1 MKRALS
7 LIVAIVMLCSS
18 LVMAPAAVAADDPVV
33 TRFVVVS
40 DVHTNPV
47 SPTNTIDRLPKVFST
62 AYAYAESQGGKI
74 DAFVFNGDSINGNE
88 TSKGY
93 TNEDEMGIFLKGIK
107 DNVKEGSKVL
117 LAMART
123 HDIYDGDGN
132 IYYVQESELNALI
145 AEHLGTDG
153 SIIPTADWGYAPHM
167 TMVGGVPVI
176 TLTNDIGNGNV
187 VNTEDDGNANNDDNA
202 DNSYHDSEAWLDT
215 QLAALTAENPERAI
229 FVVFHYPEV
238 GKLGWTQRWG
248 QNSLRDTLDKY
259 PQVIAVNAHVHW
271 DPRNVDSI
279 AQDRF
284 TEVYDGAV
292 RDAGGWGAGSTV
304 VSYSVIEVTES
315 GAVTVKYIDPE
326 TGNFLQEANGSGETL
341 TYSIP
346 KAWDRS
352 TYLYTDEQKFA
363 VDEAVFA
370 ADASIKLQNGT
381 LTFDRA
387 ESEHPVLRYN
397 VAIHDGKVTKTYT
410 VSGDYLGKTLPATFS
425 TKLALKTGIDYTITV
440 TAVDGLFRESAN
452 ALVLTGNINDPEK
465 VLSGTATAV
474 AEKTYGG
481 NGTKGEYD
489 YPDFKT
495 YATTPDAEGIANWG
509 ISDAE
514 DLAAW
519 SDFSKT
525 NNCLGLTFHLENDI
539 DMKDEIFNM
548 IGSLYVPFKG
558 TFDGHLHTLSNLFI
572 SDTSGMGTGFFVYAV
587 DATIRNFGIKNG
599 QVYGHV
605 SNRKYEN
612 AGTYNL
618 SGTKRTAFTDVIGVA
633 AIAGRADNTDFTH
646 VWNGADVSF
655 HADKMAG
662 FANPCIAGLVGRA
675 QSNCTFVGC
684 YNTGDVHGL
693 DRASGF
699 ANWAQN
705 GTYIAQFSNCFNL
718 GKITTETGA
727 NTEAIARYN
736 TVNTADLSYFNY
748 NNYYLEGSAD
758 IATNRASDTGYT
770 ANGAEEPVAI
780 TADEVTELAT
790 LLNEKRFS
798 GLLIDTATWATGE
811 DGVPYVAS
819 LSENAAEQVVSIS
832 TPAELSAFATA
843 SKTNSYE
850 GYTIILK
857 NNIDMSGV
865 TDFAMIG
872 SESVPFKG
880 TFDGN
885 GLTISNLTF
894 AAGTKKGLFVQITN
908 GTVKNLTVS
917 NFTNPGGE
925 NCGILAY
932 KLTENVLFQNVHI
945 KNSSIVATGNANGG
959 FAAAAVNGG
968 SYKIHYCTVD
978 GLTVDGF
985 TNLKQQTAGFVAGS
999 GYGVEIDHCIIKN
1012 STVSAHRNG
1021 GLLVSYANGTT
1032 VKNLISYG
1040 NTVKG
1045 NYSSVGLVGGQLQNP
1060 TTLENCVFYPTAG
1073 AHNVSGGDT
1082 AYAKNCTTFYLVGY
1096 TKTDKKVTATN
1107 VYTTAETDT
1116 TTTATVISTTEA
1128 KLNSGEVA
1136 YALGW
1141 AMKDGKLAFADKN
1154 NAAAKRYTYKL
1165 DADTTE
1171 YRYTDSTGAIINGA
1185 PVVTAED
1192 FLGWT
1197 SAKGEKEGDL
1207 VYTATYGT
1215 EDNGSYPITEFENRP
1230 KATKFTVSTP
1240 EELNVLAALSKTH
1253 TFEGRTITLLND
1265 IDMSGTEN
1273 FAMIG
1278 SESCRFTAN
1287 FDGGNHTIYNVTINS
1302 TAAYAGFF
1310 SMTGVDKTKNV
1321 TIKNLTL
1328 EDASVN
1334 GGESS
1339 AILIGKA
1346 YGVTTLENVKL
1357 RYSTVIS
1364 NNTTVGGFFGK
1375 VDANT
1380 ASFTVK
1386 NCVAESCKV
1395 TNLASSKQQAGLIV
1409 GGNPYNVSVEN
1420 VLLRNNIVEAH
1431 RQVGLVTSFAANNL
1445 KINGLIAYGN
1455 TINCNYDSAGIIG
1468 RGSGVLDAQNVI
1480 AYNNSG
1486 LRNKSGS
1493 DTITGKNSGVYWMLG
1508 RYDSD
1513 KPTVTGSNL
1522 YIDEANDTTMSPVTV
1537 TTVTAEQIKSGAA
1550 SYLLGLAYEDGNIAF
1565 PDSDTKAAV
1574 KYTYLVNGTVSA
1586 TRYTDG
1592 AGKLIGSEVS
1602 LPEGFAEWTVTE
1614 AENGDKTFSVSNA
1627 YDPDGTYPIS
1637 KFEIYP
1643 AAKKFSVSTAAE
1655 FKTFADLVNAGKIGA
1670 DLTILQTADIDLKDY
1685 PNIEIGTGRD
1695 ADMSKVVCF
1704 EATYD
1709 GQNHKL
1715 LNYTFTATT
1724 YAHGLFKN
1732 LAGTVKNLIIE
1743 NANFSTMSHSGIVA
1757 GETYGTNSLIE
1768 NVHIKNSTI
1777 TASQRRVAFFV
1788 YGYMGTGATVNIK
1801 NCTVTG
1807 STLNTGTTAGNPV
1820 GLITIRDEVAGSVIE
1835 NTYAYGNT
1843 VNVQATGVAVSG
1855 IVADG
1860 RQTVIHNCGAFNN
1873 TYTGKTPSAIFGIDG
1888 TSNTNPTVSNC
1899 FTDEANLTNKT
1910 HKGSNN
1916 YAGVTDTEI
1925 ADGSL
1930 AYKLKTTTDA
1940 NWVQTTY
1947 PQVGTGSA
1955 VTKITY
1961 MVDDAEYAVLYT
1973 DKDGKAIGTVADPKK
1988 AGFDFVEWTLSAEE
2002 EGDKVYVAAFEAN
2015 NDLDGDGMVTTADA
2029 ILILQH
2035 LVGKDVELDL
2045 VAADRNGDGKV
2056 SIYDVVVY
2064 LRMLAK

>member
-18 LVMAPAAVAADDPVV
+18 LVMAPVTVAADDPVV
-33 TRFVVVS
+33 TRFAVVS

-47 SPTNTIDRLPKVFST
+47 SPATTIDRLPKVFET

-74 DAFVFNGDSINGNE
+74 DAFIFNGDSINGNE

-153 SIIPTADWGYAPHM
+153 SIIPTADWGYAPHL

-176 TLTNDIGNGNV
+176 TLTNDIGNGNA
-187 VNTEDDGNANNDDNA
+187 VNTEDDGNAGNDDNA

-248 QNSLRDTLDKY
+248 QNSLRDTLNKY

-271 DPRNVDSI
+271 DPRMTDSI
-279 AQDRF
+279 TQDRF

-292 RDAGGWGAGSTV
+292 RNASGWAAESAMP
-304 VSYSVIEVTES
+304 SYSVIEVTES
-315 GAVTVKYIDPE
+315 GAVTIRYIDPE
-326 TGNFLQEANGSGETL
+326 TGDFLQEANGSGETL

-363 VDEAVFA
+363 VDEAAFA

-397 VAIHDGKVTKTYT
+397 VAVHDGKVTKTYT
-410 VSGDYLGKTLPATFS
+410 VSGDYLGETLPATFS

-495 YATTPDAEGIANWG
+495 YATTPDAEGITNWG

-514 DLAAW
+514 DLAVW

-612 AGTYNL
+612 AGTYSL
-618 SGTKRTAFTDVIGVA
+618 SGSKRTAFTDVIGVA

-655 HADKMAG
+655 HADKMEG

-705 GTYIAQFSNCFNL
+705 GTYIAQISNCFNL
-718 GKITTETGA
+718 GAITTETGA
-727 NTEAIARYN
+727 STEAIARYN

-770 ANGAEEPVAI
+770 ANGAEEAI
-780 TADEVTELAT
+780 VLTAEEVQSDLAD
-790 LLNEKRFS
+790 LLNANRFN
-798 GLLIDTATWATGE
+798 GLYADTATWATGE
-811 DGVPYVAS
+811 DGVPYIVSVDDSGAGDIYPFSTYAADSTHTYYSINS
-819 LSENAAEQVVSIS
+819 LEEF
-832 TPAELSAFATA
+832 TAFATA
-843 SKTNSYE
+843 SATDQFE
-850 GYTIILK
+850 GKVISL
-857 NNIDMSGV
+857 NVDLDLSSLGNFS
-865 TDFAMIG
+865 MIG
-872 SESVPFKG
+872 TDTYSFKG
-880 TFDGN
+880 TFNGKGHTISNMTTSSGATRGLFRDIEAPGVVKNFTLKDATVNATQNCGMVTAKLTGGTVENVTVLGGTMTITSNNNFGGIAGATAGTALSTVKNCTVN
-885 GLTISNLTF
+885 GLTMNGASRQ
-894 AAGTKKGLFVQITN
+894 GL
-908 GTVKNLTVS
+908 
-917 NFTNPGGE
+917 GGIIG
-925 NCGILAY
+925 NSAY
-932 KLTENVLFQNVHI
+932 I
-945 KNSSIVATGNANGG
+945 
-959 FAAAAVNGG
+959 
-968 SYKIHYCTVD
+968 TVD
-978 GLTVDGF
+978 GCKVINCTITGNRSNGLLG
-985 TNLKQQTAGFVAGS
+985 GFVYHGS
-999 GYGVEIDHCIIKN
+999 TFKN
-1012 STVSAHRNG
+1012 CVT
-1021 GLLVSYANGTT
+1021 
-1032 VKNLISYG
+1032 YG
-1040 NTVKG
+1040 NTFRS
-1045 NYSSVGLVGGQLQNP
+1045 NFNTYGLVGRGGNKNGTDNLI
-1060 TTLENCVFYPTAG
+1060 TVENCVFYETEMTTTTITDNTSDGKARTE
-1073 AHNVSGGDT
+1073 NFVLFRYSDT
-1082 AYAKNCTTFYLVGY
+1082 ENI
-1096 TKTDKKVTATN
+1096 VTNN
-1107 VYTTAETDT
+1107 VYTASPEDSPITAADVIHTN
-1116 TTTATVISTTEA
+1116 ATELA
-1128 KLNSGEVA
+1128 SGKIA
-1136 YALGW
+1136 YDLGW
-1141 AMKDGKLAFADKN
+1141 TMKDGYVALPEKGDEATHC
-1154 NAAAKRYTYKL
+1154 YTYVMGE
-1165 DADTTE
+1165 TTE
-1171 YRYTDSTGAIINGA
+1171 YRYTDASGAVINGA
-1185 PVVTAED
+1185 PADSSET

-1197 SAKGEKEGDL
+1197 VTAGAKEGDL

-1215 EDNGSYPITEFENRP
+1215 EDNGTYPITEFENRP

-1287 FDGGNHTIYNVTINS
+1287 FDGGNHTIYNVTINNTNTY
-1302 TAAYAGFF
+1302 TAFF

-1364 NNTTVGGFFGK
+1364 
-1375 VDANT
+1375 
-1380 ASFTVK
+1380 
-1386 NCVAESCKV
+1386 
-1395 TNLASSKQQAGLIV
+1395 
-1409 GGNPYNVSVEN
+1409 
-1420 VLLRNNIVEAH
+1420 
-1431 RQVGLVTSFAANNL
+1431 
-1445 KINGLIAYGN
+1445 
-1455 TINCNYDSAGIIG
+1455 
-1468 RGSGVLDAQNVI
+1468 
-1480 AYNNSG
+1480 
-1486 LRNKSGS
+1486 
-1493 DTITGKNSGVYWMLG
+1493 
-1508 RYDSD
+1508 
-1513 KPTVTGSNL
+1513 
-1522 YIDEANDTTMSPVTV
+1522 
-1537 TTVTAEQIKSGAA
+1537 
-1550 SYLLGLAYEDGNIAF
+1550 
-1565 PDSDTKAAV
+1565 
-1574 KYTYLVNGTVSA
+1574 
-1586 TRYTDG
+1586 
-1592 AGKLIGSEVS
+1592 
-1602 LPEGFAEWTVTE
+1602 
-1614 AENGDKTFSVSNA
+1614 
-1627 YDPDGTYPIS
+1627 
-1637 KFEIYP
+1637 
-1643 AAKKFSVSTAAE
+1643 
-1655 FKTFADLVNAGKIGA
+1655 
-1670 DLTILQTADIDLKDY
+1670 
-1685 PNIEIGTGRD
+1685 
-1695 ADMSKVVCF
+1695 
-1704 EATYD
+1704 
-1709 GQNHKL
+1709 
-1715 LNYTFTATT
+1715 
-1724 YAHGLFKN
+1724 
-1732 LAGTVKNLIIE
+1732 
-1743 NANFSTMSHSGIVA
+1743 
-1757 GETYGTNSLIE
+1757 
-1768 NVHIKNSTI
+1768 
-1777 TASQRRVAFFV
+1777 
-1788 YGYMGTGATVNIK
+1788 
-1801 NCTVTG
+1801 
-1807 STLNTGTTAGNPV
+1807 
-1820 GLITIRDEVAGSVIE
+1820 
-1835 NTYAYGNT
+1835 
-1843 VNVQATGVAVSG
+1843 
-1855 IVADG
+1855 
-1860 RQTVIHNCGAFNN
+1860 
-1873 TYTGKTPSAIFGIDG
+1873 
-1888 TSNTNPTVSNC
+1888 
-1899 FTDEANLTNKT
+1899 
-1910 HKGSNN
+1910 
-1916 YAGVTDTEI
+1916 
-1925 ADGSL
+1925 
-1930 AYKLKTTTDA
+1930 
-1940 NWVQTTY
+1940 
-1947 PQVGTGSA
+1947 
-1955 VTKITY
+1955 
-1961 MVDDAEYAVLYT
+1961 
-1973 DKDGKAIGTVADPKK
+1973 
-1988 AGFDFVEWTLSAEE
+1988 
-2002 EGDKVYVAAFEAN
+2002 
-2015 NDLDGDGMVTTADA
+2015 
-2029 ILILQH
+2029 
-2035 LVGKDVELDL
+2035 
-2045 VAADRNGDGKV
+2045 
-2056 SIYDVVVY
+2056 
-2064 LRMLAK
+2064 